1 MLVNGIPLVIINYQR
16 TGENKNMKL
25 KRVLSMILC
34 GALTLTLLAGCGN
47 SGGSSAGSGDENGKT
62 ANSSRDD
69 VSEESPSDLSGE
81 VTFVSQNDQTGTL
94 DEMIKEFNKLYPD
107 ITVDHQVLPGN
118 SDDVKK
124 SLMVSLAAGD
134 TDPDVFECDIIWVS
148 QFGAA
153 GWLMD
158 VTDNL
163 AAVADEYVAGPLS
176 TCYYN
181 DKAYA
186 YPNYTDVGLLYYRK
200 DVVDTPPATWDE
212 LVEMSKKYAN
222 EGGTKYGYVFQMYQG
237 EPTSCN
243 MLEFIK
249 QNGGTD
255 LKDGTFAMNN
265 DNTKEAL
272 EFVRNLIAEGISPEG
287 VLSHK
292 PDDTLSIFQEG
303 DALFMRNWTYAYELS
318 NADTSKVAGNVG
330 VAPLP
335 VGTNGEESSGT
346 LGGWNFA
353 VNANTDAP
361 EAAVAFAEFMS
372 SYEAQK
378 LSVLKRGTFPTNAAV
393 YEDEEVL
400 ADKPYLADIKAAAEN
415 AKPRP
420 QVRDYSAIS
429 SIFQVY
435 FHKALLGE
443 MTDDEAL
450 EQMDQELNAALE
462 GQK

>member
-1 MLVNGIPLVIINYQR
+1 
-16 TGENKNMKL
+16 MKL
-25 KRVLSMILC
+25 KKVLSMILC
-34 GALTLTLLAGCGN
+34 GVLALTLLAGCGN
-47 SGGSSAGSGDENGKT
+47 SDGSSSSSEHGAAKT
-62 ANSSRDD
+62 VNSSKED
-69 VSEESPSDLSGE
+69 VSEEHPSDLSGE
-81 VTFVSQNDQTGTL
+81 VTFISQNDQTGAV
-94 DEMIKEFNKLYPD
+94 DEMIEEFNKLYPD
-107 ITVDHQVLPGN
+107 VTVDHQVLPGS

-158 VTDNL
+158 LTDRL
-163 AAVADEYVAGPLS
+163 EASAEEYVAGPLS

-186 YPNYTDVGLLYYRK
+186 YPNYTDVGLLYYRT
-200 DVVDTPPATWDE
+200 DLVDTPPADWDE
-212 LVEMSKKYAN
+212 LVEMSKKYA
-222 EGGTKYGYVFQMYQG
+222 GKDSAKYGYVFQMYQG

-255 LKDGTFAMNN
+255 LKEGAFAMNN
-265 DNTKEAL
+265 ENTKGAL
-272 EFVRNLIAEGISPEG
+272 EFVRNLISEGISPEG

-292 PDDTLSIFQEG
+292 PDDTLSIFQAG

-335 VGTNGEESSGT
+335 SGTNGEESSGT
-346 LGGWNFA
+346 LGGWNYA
-353 VNANTDAP
+353 INANTDAP
-361 EAAVAFAEFMS
+361 EASVAFAEFMS

-378 LSVLKRGTFPTNAAV
+378 ISVLKRGTFPTNAAL
-393 YEDEEVL
+393 YEDQEVL
-400 ADKPYLADIKAAAEN
+400 ADKPYLADIKEAAEN

-443 MTDDEAL
+443 LTDDEAL
-450 EQMDQELNAALE
+450 EQMDKELNEALAK
-462 GQK
+462 QQ